1 MPNKQNSENDKL
13 PAVLAKAQMEL
24 KKAIKSADNPYFKS
38 KYAGLDEVIEA
49 CRNVL
54 NKHGI
59 AVTQTVEYVPET
71 TKEERLLPNNNHT
84 ETVIVTPQQT
94 ILVTTL
100 LYGEQSIRSVMPL
113 EYKRGDMQSLGSAMT
128 YARRYSLQSIC
139 CLATDE
145 PDDDGNKAVGEKN
158 VQAKVNKRSNYKP
171 KAGVASVDELKE
183 LAAGQAADGFI
194 K

>member
-1 MPNKQNSENDKL
+1 MPNKQTSENDKL

-49 CRNVL
+49 CRNTL

-59 AVTQTVEYVPET
+59 AVTQTVEYTPEVTKNPVDGEST
-71 TKEERLLPNNNHT
+71 TIP
-84 ETVIVTPQQT
+84 PQT
-94 ILVTTL
+94 FLVTTL
-100 LYGEQSIRSVMPL
+100 LYGDQSIRSVIPL
-113 EYKRGDMQSLGSAMT
+113 EYKKGDMMSLGSCLT
-128 YARRYSLQSIC
+128 YARRYSLLAIAC
-139 CLATDE
+139 CATDE
-145 PDDDGNKAVGEKN
+145 PDDDGIKAVGEKN
-158 VQAKVNKRSNYKP
+158 VAAKVNKRTNYKP

>member
-59 AVTQTVEYVPET
+59 AVTQTVEYTPEC
-71 TKEERLLPNNNHT
+71 TKHSTDGESIT
-84 ETVIVTPQQT
+84 TPQQT
-94 ILVTTL
+94 VLVTTL
-100 LYGEQSIRSVMPL
+100 LYGDQSIRSVIPL
-113 EYKRGDMQSLGSAMT
+113 DYTLGDMQSFGSALT
-128 YARRYSLQSIC
+128 YAKKYGLASIC
-139 CLATDE
+139 CCSTEDSL
-145 PDDDGNKAVGEKN
+145 DDDGNKAVGERN
-158 VQAKVNKRSNYKP
+158 VAAKVNKRSNYKP
-171 KAGVASVDELKE
+171 KAGVASSEELKE
-183 LAAGQAADGFI
+183 LAE
-194 K
+194 

>member
-49 CRNVL
+49 CRNTL

-59 AVTQTVEYVPET
+59 AVTQTVEYTPEV
-71 TKEERLLPNNNHT
+71 KALDPIESD
-84 ETVIVTPQQT
+84 TVSTPQQT

-113 EYKRGDMQSLGSAMT
+113 EYKKGDMQSLGSAMT

-139 CLATDE
+139 CLSTDE

-158 VQAKVNKRSNYKP
+158 VQAKVGKRSNYKP

>member
-24 KKAIKSADNPYFKS
+24 KKAVKSADNPYFKS
-38 KYAGLDEVIEA
+38 KYAGLDDVIEA

-71 TKEERLLPNNNHT
+71 TTRTEEGSALKN
-84 ETVIVTPQQT
+84 TPQQT

-113 EYKRGDMQSLGSAMT
+113 EYKKGDMQSLGSAMT

-139 CLATDE
+139 CLSTDE

-158 VQAKVNKRSNYKP
+158 VEAKVNKRSNYKP

-183 LAAGQAADGFI
+183 LAAGQAADGFL

>member
-1 MPNKQNSENDKL
+1 MPNKQTSENDKL

-49 CRNVL
+49 CRNTL
-54 NKHGI
+54 NKFGI
-59 AVTQTVEYVPET
+59 AVTQTVEYAPEVT
-71 TKEERLLPNNNHT
+71 THPIDSESTTIP
-84 ETVIVTPQQT
+84 PQT

-158 VQAKVNKRSNYKP
+158 VEAKVGKRSNYKP
-171 KAGVASVDELKE
+171 KAGVASVDELKV
-183 LAAGQAADGFI
+183 LAAQDAADGFI

>member
-49 CRNVL
+49 CRNTL

-59 AVTQTVEYVPET
+59 AVTQTVEYTPEC
-71 TKEERLLPNNNHT
+71 TKHPTDRDPIT
-84 ETVIVTPQQT
+84 IPQQT
-94 ILVTTL
+94 VLVTTL
-100 LYGEQSIRSVMPL
+100 LYGEQSIRSVIPL
-113 EYKRGDMQSLGSAMT
+113 DYKRGDMQAFGSALT
-128 YARRYSLQSIC
+128 YGKRYGLASIC
-139 CLATDE
+139 CCSTEDSL
-145 PDDDGNKAVGEKN
+145 DDDGNKAVGEVN
-158 VQAKVNKRSNYKP
+158 VEAKVNKRSNYKP

-183 LAAGQAADGFI
+183 MAAGQAADGFL

>member
-38 KYAGLDEVIEA
+38 RYAGLDEVIEA
-49 CRNVL
+49 CRNTL
-54 NKHGI
+54 NKFGI

-158 VQAKVNKRSNYKP
+158 VEAKVNKRSNYKP

-183 LAAGQAADGFI
+183 MAASQAADGFL

>member
-158 VQAKVNKRSNYKP
+158 VEAKVNKRSNYKP

>member
-38 KYAGLDEVIEA
+38 RYAGLDEVIEA

-59 AVTQTVEYVPET
+59 AVTQTVEYTPECNRFPQDRDPIIVP
-71 TKEERLLPNNNHT
+71 PQ
-84 ETVIVTPQQT
+84 TV
-94 ILVTTL
+94 LVTTL

-113 EYKRGDMQSLGSAMT
+113 EYKKGDMQSLGSAMT

-139 CLATDE
+139 CLSTDE

-158 VQAKVNKRSNYKP
+158 VEAKVNKRSNYKP

-183 LAAGQAADGFI
+183 MAASQAADGFL

>member
-24 KKAIKSADNPYFKS
+24 KKAGKSADNPYFKS

>member
-59 AVTQTVEYVPET
+59 AVTQTVEYTPECTEFPQDRDPIIVP
-71 TKEERLLPNNNHT
+71 PQ
-84 ETVIVTPQQT
+84 TV
-94 ILVTTL
+94 LVTTL

-113 EYKRGDMQSLGSAMT
+113 EYKKGDMQSLGSAMT

-139 CLATDE
+139 CLSTDE

-158 VQAKVNKRSNYKP
+158 VEAKVNKRSNYKP

-183 LAAGQAADGFI
+183 MAASQAADGFL

>member
-1 MPNKQNSENDKL
+1 MPSKQNSENEKI
-13 PAVLAKAQMEL
+13 PAVLARAQMEL

-59 AVTQTVEYVPET
+59 AVTQTVEYTPELTKYPTDRDPIIVP
-71 TKEERLLPNNNHT
+71 
-84 ETVIVTPQQT
+84 PQT
-94 ILVTTL
+94 LMVTTL
-100 LYGEQSIRSVMPL
+100 LYGEQAIRSVMPL

-158 VQAKVNKRSNYKP
+158 VEAKLNKRSNYKP

-183 LAAGQAADGFI
+183 MAAGQAADGFL

>member
-1 MPNKQNSENDKL
+1 MPNKQTSENDKL

-49 CRNVL
+49 CRNTL
-54 NKHGI
+54 NKFGI
-59 AVTQTVEYVPET
+59 AVTQTVEYTPEVTKYPPDKDPTIVP
-71 TKEERLLPNNNHT
+71 P
-84 ETVIVTPQQT
+84 QT

-100 LYGEQSIRSVMPL
+100 LYGDQSIRSVMPL

-158 VQAKVNKRSNYKP
+158 VEAKVNKRSNYKP
-171 KAGVASVDELKE
+171 KAGVASVDELKV
-183 LAAGQAADGFI
+183 LAAQDAADGFI

>member
-1 MPNKQNSENDKL
+1 MPNKQTSENDKL

-49 CRNVL
+49 CRNTL
-54 NKHGI
+54 NKFGI
-59 AVTQTVEYVPET
+59 AVTQTVEYTPEC
-71 TKEERLLPNNNHT
+71 TKHPIDDPIT
-84 ETVIVTPQQT
+84 IPPQT

-158 VQAKVNKRSNYKP
+158 VEAKVNKRSNYKP
-171 KAGVASVDELKE
+171 KAGVASIDELKE
-183 LAAGQAADGFI
+183 LAAGQAADGFL

>member
-1 MPNKQNSENDKL
+1 MPSKQNSENDKL

-38 KYAGLDEVIEA
+38 RYAGLDEVIEA

-59 AVTQTVEYVPET
+59 AVTQTVEYTPECTKHPTDRDPIIVP
-71 TKEERLLPNNNHT
+71 PQ
-84 ETVIVTPQQT
+84 TV
-94 ILVTTL
+94 LVTTL

-139 CLATDE
+139 CLSTDE

-158 VQAKVNKRSNYKP
+158 VEAKVNKRSNYKP

-183 LAAGQAADGFI
+183 MAASQAADGFL

>member
-1 MPNKQNSENDKL
+1 MPNKQTSENDKL

-59 AVTQTVEYVPET
+59 AVTQTVEYTPECTKVPQD
-71 TKEERLLPNNNHT
+71 RDPI
-84 ETVIVTPQQT
+84 IVPPQT

-100 LYGEQSIRSVMPL
+100 LYGDQSIRSVMPL
-113 EYKRGDMQSLGSAMT
+113 EYKKGDMQSLGSAMT

-139 CLATDE
+139 CLSTDE

-158 VQAKVNKRSNYKP
+158 VEAKVNKRSNYKP

-183 LAAGQAADGFI
+183 LAAGQAAEGFI

>member
-59 AVTQTVEYVPET
+59 AVTQTVEYVPEH
-71 TKEERLLPNNNHT
+71 TKIPTDYDPVTYPPHT
-84 ETVIVTPQQT
+84 V
-94 ILVTTL
+94 LVTTL
-100 LYGEQSIRSVMPL
+100 LYGDQSIRSVMPL

-158 VQAKVNKRSNYKP
+158 VEAKVNKRSNYKP
-171 KAGVASVDELKE
+171 KAGVASTEELKE
-183 LAAGQAADGFI
+183 LAAQDAADDFL

>member
-113 EYKRGDMQSLGSAMT
+113 EYKKGDMQSLGSAMT

-139 CLATDE
+139 CLSTDE

-158 VQAKVNKRSNYKP
+158 VEAKVNKRSNYKP

-183 LAAGQAADGFI
+183 LAAGQAAEGFI